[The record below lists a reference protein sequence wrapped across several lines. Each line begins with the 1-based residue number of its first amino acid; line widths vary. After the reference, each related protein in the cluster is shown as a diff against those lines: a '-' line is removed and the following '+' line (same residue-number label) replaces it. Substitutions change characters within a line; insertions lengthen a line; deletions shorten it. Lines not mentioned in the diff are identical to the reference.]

1 MVFAKEYM
9 ISLKKNAGIFHH
21 FGKNLGKAF
30 FLIRQILIFGNNSMN
45 DWIVLES
52 AMSVEGQ

>member
-1 MVFAKEYM
+1 M

-21 FGKNLGKAF
+21 FGKNLAKAF
-30 FLIRQILIFGNNSMN
+30 FLIRQMLIFGNNSMN

-52 AMSVEGQ
+52 VMSVEGQ